1 MPRLHPRKASFRRR
15 RGALTLEWV
24 LLCTVLI
31 IGTVGGVAAVR
42 NALILEYQ
50 EMIETILSAKI
61 CGNPKL
67 IPSPEISCNICRPRR
82 RGNRSCRSLAS
93 WDRAP

>member
-1 MPRLHPRKASFRRR
+1 MSLLFPKHNRHCRR

-42 NALILEYQ
+42 NSLILEYR
-50 EMIETILSAKI
+50 EMIETICKMSI
-61 CGNPKL
+61 GP
-67 IPSPEISCNICRPRR
+67 
-82 RGNRSCRSLAS
+82 
-93 WDRAP
+93 